1 KKADRQIDLNCI
13 LGGVIMEE
21 KLRQYVEKL
30 FAEAPKTA
38 KLRELREEI
47 LMNLKEKY
55 NDLRETGVSEE
66 EAYEIVKGSIGD
78 VEELIS
84 SAQEADVPQEAERKH
99 QKPHNDTKHK
109 AFKEYMGAMWLIIT
123 ALYFLISFATR
134 AWHITWVI
142 FIIGVAVEQCIR
154 AIFCAE
160 DEQGGTNGEKR
171 KKIYTSVFWMFIV
184 IIYFVL
190 SFATHA
196 WYLTWIIFLIGAAIN
211 SIIRINVK

>member
-1 KKADRQIDLNCI
+1 
-13 LGGVIMEE
+13 MEE

-55 NDLRETGVSEE
+55 SDLRETGVSEE

-84 SAQEADVPQEAERKH
+84 SAQEADVPQEAERMP
-99 QKPHNDTKHK
+99 QEPHKDTKHK

-154 AIFCAE
+154 AIFCTE

>member
-1 KKADRQIDLNCI
+1 
-13 LGGVIMEE
+13 MEE

-84 SAQEADVPQEAERKH
+84 SAQEAECKPQE
-99 QKPHNDTKHK
+99 PHKDTKHK

-154 AIFCAE
+154 AIFCTE